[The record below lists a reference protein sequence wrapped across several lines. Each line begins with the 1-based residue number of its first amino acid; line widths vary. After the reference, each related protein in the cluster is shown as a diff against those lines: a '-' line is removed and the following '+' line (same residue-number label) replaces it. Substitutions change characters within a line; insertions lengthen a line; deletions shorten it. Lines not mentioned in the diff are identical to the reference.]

1 VSGQSKGFS
10 DIVEKFVKNRS
21 MNPTTEW
28 SRPEVLVFDVYG
40 TLLDMS
46 EVERRINVVTDSKRG
61 YVVWFEMFMQYC
73 FANNSLDSFHDFMSI
88 AKVTLQ
94 MTGRELGRIISEGEA
109 NDVIDR
115 LKQLPVHEEVQH
127 CLSQLNDEGYRI
139 TALTNAP
146 EKIFCDRM
154 ERTGLISYFE
164 KVWSAEAVQ
173 KYKPDRRVY
182 EWAAK
187 MLNVATSDMLMITS
201 HGWDIAGAKNAGMK
215 TAFIKRSRQLLYPLV
230 PEPDISCKALGELAE
245 ALKERNGNLVE

>member
-1 VSGQSKGFS
+1 MKESKQ
-10 DIVEKFVKNRS
+10 
-21 MNPTTEW
+21 W

-61 YVVWFEMFMQYC
+61 YIVWFEMFMQYC
-73 FANNSLDSFHDFMSI
+73 FANNSLGSFHDFMSI

-94 MTGRELGRIISEGEA
+94 MTGRELGRSISEVEA
-109 NDVIDR
+109 NDVMER
-115 LKQLPVHEEVQH
+115 LKQLPVHEEAQG
-127 CLSQLNDEGYRI
+127 CLSELNDEGYRI

-146 EKIFCDRM
+146 EKTFCDRM

-164 KVWSAEAVQ
+164 AVWSAEAVR

-182 EWAAK
+182 EWAAQK
-187 MLNVATSDMLMITS
+187 LNVATNDMLMITS

-215 TAFIKRSRQLLYPLV
+215 TAYIKRSRQLLYPLS
-230 PEPDISCKALGELAE
+230 PEPDILCNALTELSV
-245 ALKERNGNLVE
+245 ALKEKNGKLVE